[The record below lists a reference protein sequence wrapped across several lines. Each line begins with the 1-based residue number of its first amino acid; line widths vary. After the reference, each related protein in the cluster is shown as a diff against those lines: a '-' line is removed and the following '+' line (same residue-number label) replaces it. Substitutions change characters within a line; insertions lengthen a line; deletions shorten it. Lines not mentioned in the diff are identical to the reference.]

1 MEISLPRRS
10 SFLKAAFIILMFLS
24 GKASFADTNE
34 DARFFM
40 SHLMGGGIW
49 FRIRN
54 DHRLN
59 TERFYR
65 EALDTH
71 NARVVDERRFYAL
84 IPKRTAQDIFD
95 EHRTFV
101 ENITVEQ
108 FGADGLSEIVD
119 FFQTPTGER
128 MLSIAED
135 EGLFEPKYSGSNGY
149 REVLDDWATYL
160 ELDDFTRYSAFISGP
175 PGESF
180 IITRQEIQD
189 ITMSTI
195 STAPGFFEPSLEP
208 LLEIIETDGVV
219 EFPADFVRQNTIRDI
234 ERFLEQ

>member
-1 MEISLPRRS
+1 MPRRS
-10 SFLKAAFIILMFLS
+10 SFLKTSLIILMCLA
-24 GKASFADTNE
+24 GKASFADTSE
-34 DARFFM
+34 DARFFI
-40 SHLMGGGIW
+40 SHLMGDGLWI
-49 FRIRN
+49 RIQT

-65 EALDTH
+65 EALDTD

-128 MLSIAED
+128 MLSIAKD
-135 EGLFEPKYSGSNGY
+135 EGIFEPKYSGRYGY
-149 REVLDDWATYL
+149 REVLDDWGSYL
-160 ELDDFTRYSAFISGP
+160 ELDDFTRYSAFTSRP
-175 PGESF
+175 PGEAF
-180 IITRQEIQD
+180 IVTRQEIQD

-208 LLEIIETDGVV
+208 LLEMIEADGVV
-219 EFPADFVRQNTIRDI
+219 EFPADFVRQNMIRDI
-234 ERFLEQ
+234 ERFLAQ